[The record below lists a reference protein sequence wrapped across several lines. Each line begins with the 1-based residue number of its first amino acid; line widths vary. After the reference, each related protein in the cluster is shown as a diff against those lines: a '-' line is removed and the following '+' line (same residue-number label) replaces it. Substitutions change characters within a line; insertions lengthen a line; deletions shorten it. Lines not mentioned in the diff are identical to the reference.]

1 MELWLHH
8 PKERTF
14 GPENRKA
21 RNHETKKMAATMAF
35 HASAD
40 VRTAWKAMPVQ
51 VECERGEQLP
61 NAMQIVA
68 VLMPLGVC
76 ARAPMA
82 QAQTPPEGARGRRK
96 AQFVEEWMEFG
107 ARVADLPRNAELEIR
122 MVDARGALVARGSL
136 KLFSQSKG
144 RLLEGMRTV
153 AMALV
158 QKNTNAQQQDQWVE
172 EEETKNHGN
181 EAEEE
186 DWNDLERMLKDAR
199 NAPPWLDALAL
210 RKCREAA
217 MKRRERLRNK
227 HAVLLDL
234 KLLEFS
240 KAVLFQDNFSSDTAS
255 LEPGAEEQDYVLVA
269 GTYKSFVEDAETG
282 HTSAAEMKAR
292 KLERGIARARGVLD
306 ANAKPNH
313 AQLLQIQEIM
323 QHPPGQP
330 LSAAQRDLLWRFRYV
345 LKEDGAALAHFARS
359 VDWSD
364 AAEARQ
370 ATALAATWAPVSAP
384 DALPLLS
391 QEVSNEAIRTHAAHA
406 LAQASDLQLRTFLLQ
421 LVQALRHERE
431 DDSPLARLLVM
442 RASCNRCMANDL
454 HWYLSVAMED
464 PKYSVR
470 FAKVYAHLV
479 ETLRAD
485 GGAHTWEQLHLQK
498 EFLSMLSS
506 IAKELKSVRGAKG
519 KSEKLRDIIRKG
531 GLYAESL
538 KFPEGLMLPLDP
550 DLMVTEV
557 VPEQSGVF
565 KSALSPLRLCFIK
578 KSRDPQR
585 LVDGSDDGQR
595 AKANIRP
602 DDCVTMIYKKGDDL
616 RQDQLI
622 VQMISLMDLLLKK
635 ESLDLNLTPYRVL
648 ATGSDSGLVEFVPSI
663 PVATVLSQYST
674 IEKYLA
680 TYNPDPAGLYG
691 IKPEAL
697 LTFVKSCA
705 GYCVITYIL
714 GVGDRHLDNLMLCED
729 GRLFHIDFGY
739 IMGRDPKPFPPPMK
753 ICREMVEA
761 MGGAGSSY
769 YTRFQTYCCE
779 AYNILRKSSRLIIN
793 LFHLMAGSNIADIP
807 DVPETMLLKLQGK
820 LRPDLDDEAAVRHMR
835 QLINDSSSALF
846 QHMFERAH
854 RWAQYWR

>member
-1 MELWLHH
+1 M
-8 PKERTF
+8 
-14 GPENRKA
+14 
-21 RNHETKKMAATMAF
+21 MAF

-40 VRTAWKAMPVQ
+40 VRTMWVAMPLQ
-51 VECERGEQLP
+51 AECAERDVLPSSLQLE
-61 NAMQIVA
+61 AELQ
-68 VLMPLGVC
+68 PLGVK
-76 ARAPMA
+76 ARAPMTDTTRPRDEA
-82 QAQTPPEGARGRRK
+82 MGPRTVSFA
-96 AQFVEEWMEFG
+96 EEWMQFG
-107 ARVADLPRNAELEIR
+107 TRVADLPRTSELRIR
-122 MVDARGALVARGSL
+122 MTDGRGRLVALGSL
-136 KLFSQSKG
+136 KLFSRGRG
-144 RLLEGMRTV
+144 RLLEGNRTV
-153 AMALV
+153 AMVLV
-158 QKNTNAQQQDQWVE
+158 QGPKGKVGWESLDECREDDNGE
-172 EEETKNHGN
+172 I
-181 EAEEE
+181 EE
-186 DWNDLERMLKDAR
+186 DWNDLERMLKDAK
-199 NAPPWLDALAL
+199 NAPPWLDALVM
-210 RKCREAA
+210 RRCREAA
-217 MKRRERLRNK
+217 ARNRERLRSK
-227 HAVLLDL
+227 YAILLDL

-240 KAVLFQDNFSSDTAS
+240 KAVFFQDNLGLDKANV
-255 LEPGAEEQDYVLVA
+255 EPESEEQDYVLVA

-282 HTSAAEMKAR
+282 HTSACEMKAR
-292 KLERGIARARGVLD
+292 KLERGVARARGVLD
-306 ANAKPNH
+306 ASAKPNR

-323 QHPPGQP
+323 QLPPGQP

-364 AAEARQ
+364 AAEAKQ
-370 ATALAATWAPVSAP
+370 ATALAANWAPVSAP

-391 QEVSNEAIRTHAAHA
+391 QEVSNEAVRTHAAHA
-406 LAQASDLQLRTFLLQ
+406 LAHASDSQLRIFLLQ

-442 RASCNRCMANDL
+442 RAACNRCMANDL
-454 HWYLSVAMED
+454 HWYLFVAMED
-464 PKYSVR
+464 PKYSAR
-470 FAKVYAHLV
+470 FTKVYTHLV

-485 GGAHTWEQLHLQK
+485 GGMQGEGAHTWEQLHLQI
-498 EFLSMLSS
+498 ELLSMLSS
-506 IAKELKSVRGAKG
+506 ITKDLKNVRGAKA
-519 KSEKLRDIIRKG
+519 KTEKLRDIVRDG

-550 DLMVTEV
+550 NLMVTEV

-565 KSALSPLRLCFIK
+565 KSALSPLRLSFVK
-578 KSRDPQR
+578 KDRDPR
-585 LVDGSDDGQR
+585 MVVEGSKDGQR
-595 AKANIRP
+595 VKANP
-602 DDCVTMIYKKGDDL
+602 HSEDCVTMIYKKGDDL
-616 RQDQLI
+616 RQDQLV
-622 VQMISLMDLLLKK
+622 VQMISLMDQLLKK

-663 PVATVLSQYST
+663 PVATVLSQFST
-674 IEKYLA
+674 IENFLA
-680 TYNPDPAGLYG
+680 AHNPDPAGLYG
-691 IKPEAL
+691 VRPEAH

-753 ICREMVEA
+753 ICKEMMEA

-769 YTRFQTYCCE
+769 YTRFRTYCCE

-820 LRPDLDDEAAVRHMR
+820 LRPDLDDEAAVRHMQ